1 MIRNA
6 LKSAD
11 FPQFSDRYDT
21 GALRHSGT
29 PNAHNGMLILVL
41 SHPQFPHAVL
51 RAGEAVPQY
60 WNQGNVPVLRNEREG
75 TESNGAVR
83 KCSVIANQRARWC
96 GNPPDFQTS
105 WQQNQAVSIQPGGC
119 HTSDVGHW
127 FAATYFSNSS
137 NILLRKKSILLT
149 PRPWWRQC
157 PRRFRRR
164 WQAAHRRSPP
174 GPWPPPASAPRRR
187 QRSFPWGYPGRSCS

>member
-11 FPQFSDRYDT
+11 FPQFSDLYDT
-21 GALRHSGT
+21 GTLRHSGT

-41 SHPQFPHAVL
+41 LHSQFLHAVS
-51 RAGEAVPQY
+51 RVGEAVPQY
-60 WNQGNVPVLRNEREG
+60 WNQGNVPVLRNEWEG
-75 TESNGAVR
+75 TESNGAGA
-83 KCSVIANQRARWC
+83 SPLQ
-96 GNPPDFQTS
+96 
-105 WQQNQAVSIQPGGC
+105 
-119 HTSDVGHW
+119 
-127 FAATYFSNSS
+127 YFTA
-137 NILLRKKSILLT
+137 KKSISLT

-164 WQAAHRRSPP
+164 WSAAHRRSPP
-174 GPWPPPASAPRRR
+174 GLWLPPASAPRRR

>member
-6 LKSAD
+6 LKSTD

-29 PNAHNGMLILVL
+29 PNAHKGMLILVL
-41 SHPQFPHAVL
+41 SHPQFLHALL
-51 RAGEAVPQY
+51 RVGEAVPQY

-75 TESNGAVR
+75 TESKGAVR
-83 KCSVIANQRARWC
+83 KVCRCEPVTDVTGVAAPRLDGNSLVLRPRCLKIRGIATPACALVRNDRA
-96 GNPPDFQTS
+96 
-105 WQQNQAVSIQPGGC
+105 
-119 HTSDVGHW
+119 
-127 FAATYFSNSS
+127 FSNSP

-174 GPWPPPASAPRRR
+174 GPWLPPASAPRRR
-187 QRSFPWGYPGRSCS
+187 QRSSPWGYPGRSCS

>member
-1 MIRNA
+1 MIPAPCGTAEHPVRTMACLFLFYRILNFCMPFRVLGRLCRNI
-6 LKSAD
+6 
-11 FPQFSDRYDT
+11 
-21 GALRHSGT
+21 
-29 PNAHNGMLILVL
+29 GM
-41 SHPQFPHAVL
+41 
-51 RAGEAVPQY
+51 
-60 WNQGNVPVLRNEREG
+60 QGNVPVLRNEREG

-127 FAATYFSNSS
+127 FAATYFSNSP

-174 GPWPPPASAPRRR
+174 GPWLPPASELRRR
-187 QRSFPWGYPGRSCS
+187 QRSFPWGYLGRSCS